1 MIVVDTDVLAYQ
13 RIRLEPERTALAD
26 MVRRQDPDWR
36 VVPVWRAELR
46 NVLTTYMRIRRVPLA
61 AAVTMMMAVES
72 EFRAAEVDVESAA
85 VLALAAASKQSA
97 YDCEYV
103 AAARALDTVL
113 VTGDRRLARAF
124 PGLVVTMD
132 EFVRG

>member
-1 MIVVDTDVLAYQ
+1 MIVVDTDVLVYQ
-13 RIRLEPERTALAD
+13 RIRLEPDRTALAD

-36 VVPVWRAELR
+36 VAPVWRAELR

-97 YDCEYV
+97 YDCENV